1 MTEKGDLDERK
12 RAREVDRLRRES
24 EAIARLLRRAVLD
37 GVKADIEAAKA
48 QLVEVEA
55 RLETS
60 SKDDD

>member
-1 MTEKGDLDERK
+1 MTETGDLDERK
-12 RAREVDRLRRES
+12 RAREIDRLRRES
-24 EAIARLLRRAVLD
+24 EAIARLLRRAVFD

>member
-1 MTEKGDLDERK
+1 VTETGDLDERK
-12 RAREVDRLRRES
+12 RAREIDRLRRES

-37 GVKADIEAAKA
+37 GVKTDIEAAKA
-48 QLVEVEA
+48 QIVEVEA

>member
-1 MTEKGDLDERK
+1 VTETGDLDERK
-12 RAREVDRLRRES
+12 RAREIDRLRRES

-37 GVKADIEAAKA
+37 GVQADIEAAKA